1 MKDIIFIIISQKID
15 FLVDINNQTLNDISN
30 YSLALF
36 KQFVY
41 ETKTK
46 NTLFSSNVV
55 DNFLLFKHQS
65 V

>member
-15 FLVDINNQTLNDISN
+15 FLVDINSQTLNDISY

-41 ETKTK
+41 DANQNQKYTI
-46 NTLFSSNVV
+46 
-55 DNFLLFKHQS
+55 FLKRCR
-65 V
+65 